1 MMNIADAV
9 NIDDLAVLAKRR
21 LPKVIF
27 DFMEGGAEDER
38 TLRANRD
45 GFARY
50 RLRPRVLT
58 GKGKCDLAITLFG
71 HQLAAPFMIGPTGL
85 NGIHWPDGDLQLA
98 RAASKAG
105 VGFALSTASNNSI
118 EQVAEDSPGT
128 KFFQLYPWGDRKL
141 CGRLAERAAATGYKA
156 LIITVDS
163 LVGGK
168 RERDL
173 RNHFSHEVNLTP
185 RVVWDG
191 LTHPRWL
198 ASTWLGRGM
207 PRFENVAEFAPA
219 GATAHDLAEFTRSQR
234 NPRLSWDDI
243 AWIRTQWQGP
253 LLVKGILTAE
263 DALRAKEAGVEGV
276 VVSNHGGRALDGA
289 PATIEV
295 LPEIVAAVGGTM
307 RILVDGGFRRGSDI
321 VKALALGAHCVL
333 LGRATLYGLAA
344 GGEPGVTRALTILRD
359 EVERVF
365 ALTGCATVSDL
376 TPRHVA
382 LVEDYFRRAPASGG

>member
-1 MMNIADAV
+1 MKLKDAV
-9 NIDDLAVLAKRR
+9 NIDDLALLAKRR

-27 DFMEGGAEDER
+27 DFMDGGAEDER

-45 GFARY
+45 GFSRY

-58 GKGKCDLAITLFG
+58 GKGKRDLGITLFG
-71 HQLAAPFMIGPTGL
+71 QPLAAPFMIGPTGL
-85 NGIHWPDGDLQLA
+85 NGIHWSDGDLHLA

-118 EQVAEDSPGT
+118 EQVAQDSPGV
-128 KFFQLYPWGDRKL
+128 KFFQLYPWGDRNL
-141 CGRLAERAAATGYKA
+141 CARLAERAAAAGYKA
-156 LIITVDS
+156 MIITVDS

-173 RNHFSHEVNLTP
+173 RNRFAHEVNLSP

-219 GATAHDLAEFTRSQR
+219 GANAHDLAEFTRSQR
-234 NPRLSWDDI
+234 NPKLSWDDI
-243 AWIRTQWQGP
+243 AWMRTQWRGP
-253 LLVKGILTAE
+253 LLVKGVLTAE
-263 DALRAKEAGVEGV
+263 DALLARKIGAEGV
-276 VVSNHGGRALDGA
+276 VVSNHGGRGLDSA
-289 PATIEV
+289 PATIEA
-295 LPEIVAAVGGTM
+295 LPEIVAAVGDSM
-307 RILVDGGFRRGSDI
+307 QVLVDGGFRRGADI
-321 VKALALGAHCVL
+321 AKALALGADCVM

-344 GGEPGVTRALTILRD
+344 GGEPGVARALTILG
-359 EVERVF
+359 EELERVF
-365 ALTGCATVSDL
+365 ALTGCGTVSDL
-376 TPRHVA
+376 TPQHVA
-382 LVEDYFRRAPASGG
+382 VVEDYFRPTA